1 MPSGGTVRRLTAG
14 MTAVVTACVLTACQP
29 ATSTTGGV
37 TQAQEVTVSYT
48 PDYTDGPVI
57 YPEPGAKAASAATQ
71 ITFRGLTQ
79 DEIDGKLS
87 IVGSESGDHSE
98 GTWIAHSD
106 GEGVSFQ
113 PTDAF
118 TEGEDVTVT
127 VDGVSFQGDDDGGST
142 TFHVA
147 TAAAVADEE
156 SSGTSSDSS
165 SGSASSDED
174 TDSQYASDTSVSAP
188 TLEVTRGTSR
198 LASDTYLLLNS
209 QGSSGDTTSDTG
221 AGIYSSSGDLLYWTD
236 SGSENASNVSQ
247 LFDGTQTLLAWWQGT
262 RHGDNYTT
270 GTTKFENSSYE
281 AQYEDFTAGNG
292 YSQDLHETQL
302 TSRGTA
308 LITIYSPI
316 VEDLTEVGGTASDT
330 MLDGIVQEVDLTTGA
345 VLFEWH
351 GIDHV
356 AYGESYTPR
365 SETAAWWDWL
375 HINSIQE
382 TADGDL
388 LVSVRDTNSLMLLDR
403 ETGTRIWK
411 LGGRTAD
418 EVTTSDAS
426 LMDGVQTFTM
436 EGDSQFWRQHDARI
450 WADRKISLYDN
461 ENSYTGGESSTYS
474 HSRGLVLDVDQTT
487 YTVSVDQSFVDQDK
501 THGLTQG
508 SVVRLSDGGALVSWG
523 NTAKATEFDANGN
536 TVANWTVQGTAAVY
550 RIQLAENWVGTPT
563 TSPSTAVEDGDLLV
577 SWNGATQVVSWRVV
591 DGSGNEVTTVDKD
604 GFETRIALPEGGG
617 TYTVEALD
625 ASGTVLGTS
634 AEVDATDS

>member
-14 MTAVVTACVLTACQP
+14 MTAVVTACVFTACQP

-87 IVGSESGDHSE
+87 IVGSESGEHDD
-98 GTWIAHSD
+98 GTWIVHSD

-236 SGSENASNVSQ
+236 SGSESASNVSQ

-450 WADRKISLYDN
+450 WADGKISLYDN

-487 YTVSVDQSFVDQDK
+487 HTVSVDQSFVDQDK

-508 SVVRLSDGGALVSWG
+508 SVVRLSDGGALVPWG

-550 RIQLAENWVGTPT
+550 RIQLAENWVGTPM

-577 SWNGATQVVSWRVV
+577 SWNGATQVASWRVV